1 MIGDLKM
8 ALTRV
13 LKTLDGLAADVAKEY
28 KEVDGQFVLDITGD
42 DLQPLINAKNHV
54 KEELATTKTKLA
66 KAEQD
71 LLDIRKGVIPKE
83 DLEAIENSYKQKLTD
98 AETAKTASEKTL
110 TKRLNQAT
118 IKAQAQAIAA
128 SMSDA
133 PHLMLPYIERRLS
146 VEFDDND
153 TAIIRVK
160 GADGKASALTLDDLK
175 KELVANPELAP
186 IIRGS
191 KGTGGGANA
200 TTTNPSNPG
209 GAGKKLKDMSEKE
222 RVDLF
227 RSNRA
232 EFDRLV
238 AEQNAPSQ

>member
-1 MIGDLKM
+1 M
-8 ALTRV
+8 ALARI

-42 DLQPLINAKNHV
+42 DLTPLINAKNHV
-54 KEELATTKTKLA
+54 KDELVTTKTKLA

-83 DLEAIENSYKQKLTD
+83 DMEAIETSYKQKL
-98 AETAKTASEKTL
+98 AEKEAEKSASEKTL
-110 TKRLNQAT
+110 TKRLHKAT
-118 IKAQAQAIAA
+118 IKAEAQRIA
-128 SMSDA
+128 SEMSDA
-133 PHLMLPYIERRLS
+133 PHLMLPYVERRLS
-146 VEFDDND
+146 VEFNEDDV
-153 TAIIRVK
+153 AVVRVR

-191 KGTGGGANA
+191 KGTGGG
-200 TTTNPSNPG
+200 TNSNSNPAHNGG
-209 GAGKKLKDMSEKE
+209 GAPKKMKDMTEAE
-222 RVDLF
+222 RVNLF
-227 RSNRA
+227 RTNRA